1 MSIKSFVVDILR
13 YGGEGERYERE
24 VENDMFSINASYTSF
39 RTCLAGLTSHPE
51 QLSPIGHY
59 IHSYVGSLED
69 IRGLELVQQ
78 LLTYLVCPQELELSA
93 QDQAAEPPDAA

>member
-13 YGGEGERYERE
+13 YAGEGERYERE
-24 VENDMFSINASYTSF
+24 IEKEMFSINASHTSF
-39 RTCLAGLTSHPE
+39 PTCASHPE
-51 QLSPIGHY
+51 QLSPIEHY
-59 IHSYVGSLED
+59 IHSYVGSLDD
-69 IRGLELVQQ
+69 IRGLALVQQ